1 MTSKNRYGVV
11 NVVWGT
17 EFTRLMADVTLPTN
31 LSDGNLPALSRA
43 ADVNHIHCTRE
54 SEVMLRDSAI
64 FPKLADTVAVEFHTI
79 ESEDFFGSRSQ
90 HALLTDRHRHAVAI
104 AQRRDEILIILAP
117 DAIWSDGSFL
127 RMHELAHDGARTVMM
142 AVPRATK
149 SSFLT
154 ALETKFPEDIS
165 SGVTLDNRTIM
176 RLLLENLHICANNHI
191 WREERLTSWPSQ
203 LLWRVGR
210 EGLLVRA
217 FHLHPVLIRP
227 TLWDGAMPGTIDGE
241 YVANAI
247 QETSKIYVVRDSDE
261 IAGVEISATIEGNVH
276 RSTPNTDSGTKRV
289 AAWMRRSTNSLH
301 RQYVRN
307 MIRLHANE
315 IDPACET
322 LWNAAEEAS
331 NAVLDRVNHD
341 YARLERPSVNPN
353 DSGSLAG
360 TVNYAS

>member
-1 MTSKNRYGVV
+1 
-11 NVVWGT
+11 
-17 EFTRLMADVTLPTN
+17 
-31 LSDGNLPALSRA
+31 
-43 ADVNHIHCTRE
+43 
-54 SEVMLRDSAI
+54 
-64 FPKLADTVAVEFHTI
+64 
-79 ESEDFFGSRSQ
+79 
-90 HALLTDRHRHAVAI
+90 
-104 AQRRDEILIILAP
+104 
-117 DAIWSDGSFL
+117 
-127 RMHELAHDGARTVMM
+127 
-142 AVPRATK
+142 
-149 SSFLT
+149 
-154 ALETKFPEDIS
+154 
-165 SGVTLDNRTIM
+165 
-176 RLLLENLHICANNHI
+176 
-191 WREERLTSWPSQ
+191 
-203 LLWRVGR
+203 
-210 EGLLVRA
+210 
-217 FHLHPVLIRP
+217 
-227 TLWDGAMPGTIDGE
+227 MPGTIDGE

-341 YARLERPSVNPN
+341 YTRLERPSVNPN